1 MSFEEALKILESLLE
16 SESKLSGRGSLD
28 LLLRHPDTKQALS
41 VACES
46 LKICSGRQKNEASS
60 LTHSQST
67 KPKSG
72 QFWRAEDERR
82 LTALVKEGQDIQT
95 AAKSLGRS
103 VSSTRSRAMKLGLFD
118 DLSS

>member
-1 MSFEEALKILESLLE
+1 MLTPNRMSFEEALKILDSLLE
-16 SESKLSGRGSLD
+16 SESKLSSRGSLE
-28 LLLRHPDTKQALS
+28 LLLRHPDTINALS

-46 LKICSGRQKNEASS
+46 LKICSG
-60 LTHSQST
+60 T
-67 KPKSG
+67 KTDLSNTVKQKSG

-82 LTALVKEGQDIQT
+82 LTLLVKEGQDIQE
-95 AAKSLGRS
+95 AARALGRS

>member
-16 SESKLSGRGSLD
+16 SESKLSSRGSLE
-28 LLLRHPDTKQALS
+28 LLLRHPDTNTALS

-46 LKICSGRQKNEASS
+46 LKICSGNKSS
-60 LTHSQST
+60 VVKSV
-67 KPKSG
+67 KPKAG

-82 LTALVKEGQDIQT
+82 LTMLVKEGQDIQE
-95 AAKSLGRS
+95 AAKTLGRS

-118 DLSS
+118 DLNS